1 MNIYIYEWEN
11 HLHFIMIRKWDLG
24 IEYLE
29 TMVLCGM
36 NSLIWDHTAGVYYY
50 CYYYCYYSELF

>member
-1 MNIYIYEWEN
+1 
-11 HLHFIMIRKWDLG
+11 MIRKWDLG